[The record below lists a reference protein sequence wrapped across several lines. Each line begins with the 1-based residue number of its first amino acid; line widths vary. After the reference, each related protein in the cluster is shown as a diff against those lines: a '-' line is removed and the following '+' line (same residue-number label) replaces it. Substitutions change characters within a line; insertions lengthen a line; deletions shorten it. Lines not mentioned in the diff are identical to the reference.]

1 MAYSLAAQHRERLEG
16 GAAAVASTSPT
27 HKPASAHQ
35 RLMWATLEA
44 DKSRLQQI
52 RSKQRKAEVK
62 RELLP
67 RYADH
72 LTAIINGKDHSHSES
87 LVTLCIWAF
96 DAGDWRTAL
105 MLASY
110 ALDHRM
116 KSPNGFKRGLPET
129 LLESAAILAKQQGHP
144 SHLRDHLHHLQE
156 LTRGADIADEVTAKF
171 SKAYGQV
178 LAPTDPAAALV
189 AFHTAQRYGA
199 HVQRTINK
207 LSKEITP

>member
-1 MAYSLAAQHRERLEG
+1 
-16 GAAAVASTSPT
+16 
-27 HKPASAHQ
+27 
-35 RLMWATLEA
+35 MWATLEA